1 MSRFQGQA
9 VVVTG
14 AGSGIGAAC
23 VARLLAE
30 GANIVA
36 VDIDKANAE
45 KVAAELD
52 AGDRILALGADVS
65 DKNQVDAVFARCVE
79 TFGAPDG
86 VINSAGIRGV
96 GTAQDTSSDL
106 WERNITV
113 NLGGS
118 FHVCQSFAAVAGDHG
133 GAIVLI
139 SSLAGIQAVNNRFA
153 YVSAKHGVVGVTRAA
168 ALDLAPQKIRVNCIA
183 PGMIRTAMTEPMFAD
198 PANIQRIRASHPIGR
213 EGRPEEVASVAL
225 FLLSDDASFMTG
237 AILPVDGGATAGQSS
252 H

>member
-1 MSRFQGQA
+1 MGRFSGQT

-23 VARLLAE
+23 VVRLHNE
-30 GANIVA
+30 GANVVA
-36 VDIDKANAE
+36 VDINEANALAI
-45 KVAAELD
+45 VASLD
-52 AGDRILALGADVS
+52 TADRTLALGADIS
-65 DKNQVDAVFARCVE
+65 DNEQVARLFSSSAE
-79 TFGAPDG
+79 IFGIPNG
-86 VINSAGIRGV
+86 VINCAGIRGV
-96 GTAQDTSSDL
+96 GSAEDTSQEL
-106 WERNITV
+106 WNQNISV

-118 FHVCQSFAAVAGDHG
+118 FNICQAFAKVTAGQG

-139 SSLAGIQAVNNRFA
+139 SSLAGVLGVNNRFA
-153 YVSAKHGVVGVTRAA
+153 YVSSKHGVVGVTRAA
-168 ALDLAPQKIRVNCIA
+168 ALDLASQGIRVNCIA

-198 PANIQRIRASHPIGR
+198 PANVQRIRSSHPIGR

-237 AILPVDGGATAGQSS
+237 AILPVDGGSTAGQPS

>member
-1 MSRFQGQA
+1 MQRFSGQA

-23 VARLLAE
+23 VARLCEE
-30 GANIVA
+30 GAKVVA
-36 VDIDKANAE
+36 VDINEANARAMVE
-45 KVAAELD
+45 T
-52 AGDRILALGADVS
+52 LGADRVLPVAA
-65 DKNQVDAVFARCVE
+65 DIADAEQVAAVFGRCKE
-79 TFGAPDG
+79 AFGSPTG
-86 VINSAGIRGV
+86 LINAAGIRGV
-96 GTAQDTSSDL
+96 GSVGDTTREL
-106 WERNITV
+106 WDRNIAV
-113 NLGGS
+113 NLSGS
-118 FHVCQSFAAVAGDHG
+118 FNVCQAFAQAAGDQG

-168 ALDLAPQKIRVNCIA
+168 ALDLGPRGIRVNCIA

-198 PANIQRIRASHPIGR
+198 PENVKRIRASHPIGR
-213 EGRPEEVASVAL
+213 EGRPEEIASVAL

-237 AILPVDGGATAGQSS
+237 AIIPVDGGSTAGQPS